1 MWAIFRHISNVH
13 QEQPTIHKPTKK
25 LPMIE
30 TSNALEEMRKLDQEY
45 QERKRAIQG
54 SVIQEIVRA
63 ISTKKQELAELE
75 SQYTS
80 LTGKNLKGEKTGIRR
95 RLSAEDQK
103 VLQTNVEAFLRSK
116 PQGAK
121 MKEIVAS
128 VGENNAAVR
137 RAISQIPSVRSEG
150 AKAATVYKIS

>member
-1 MWAIFRHISNVH
+1 
-13 QEQPTIHKPTKK
+13 
-25 LPMIE
+25 MIE
-30 TSNALEEMRKLDQEY
+30 TSNALEEMRKLELEY

-63 ISTKKQELAELE
+63 IATKKQELAELE

-80 LTGKNLKGEKTGIRR
+80 LTGKNLKGEKAGVRR
-95 RLSAEDQK
+95 RLSSEDQQALK
-103 VLQTNVEAFLRSK
+103 ANVEAFLRSK

-121 MKEIVAS
+121 MKEIIAS
-128 VGENNAAVR
+128 VGESSAAVR
-137 RAISQIPSVRSEG
+137 RAISQIASIRSEG